1 MWGKGVLWLLLPSNQ
16 VMNCTCFSAT
26 TLKIEK
32 KKKKKKNL
40 WILIVRLNFI
50 GFPIFFKQ
58 KNCFRTSRLNLLVM
72 SNKKSNAD
80 E

>member
-50 GFPIFFKQ
+50 GFPIFFK
-58 KNCFRTSRLNLLVM
+58 
-72 SNKKSNAD
+72 
-80 E
+80 